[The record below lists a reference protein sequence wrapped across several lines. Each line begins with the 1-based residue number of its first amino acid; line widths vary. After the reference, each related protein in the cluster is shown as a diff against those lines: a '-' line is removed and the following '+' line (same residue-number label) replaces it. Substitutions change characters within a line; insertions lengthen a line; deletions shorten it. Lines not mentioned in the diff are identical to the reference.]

1 MNFVNDQ
8 FFELTGHPHA
18 PVSQYEW
25 FDLVAKEDVERV
37 KKDWENMLSS
47 GKTNGVQF
55 RLKKTWVN
63 QDGIRSN
70 IWVQSSSF
78 PELDENG
85 KVISTRASVCTL
97 HIARANS
104 CRHHGNLIRHIT
116 VQMGRKCPA
125 TSYRRGARSQKTTR
139 KVCHCALPA

>member
-1 MNFVNDQ
+1 MNFVNDR

-25 FDLVAKEDVERV
+25 FDLVAEEDVERV

-85 KVISTRASVCTL
+85 KVISTRASACTL
-97 HIARANS
+97 YIARANS
-104 CRHHGNLIRHIT
+104 CRHHGNLVRYIA
-116 VQMGRKCPA
+116 VQMGRNYSA
-125 TSYRRGARSQKTTR
+125 TSYRRGAGS
-139 KVCHCALPA
+139 